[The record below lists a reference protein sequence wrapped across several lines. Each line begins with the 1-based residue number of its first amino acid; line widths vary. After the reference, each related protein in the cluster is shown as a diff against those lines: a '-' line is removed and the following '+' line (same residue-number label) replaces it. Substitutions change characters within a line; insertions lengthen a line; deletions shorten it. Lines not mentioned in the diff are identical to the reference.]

1 MRRKLLLWIHF
12 KALNKFAEMKV
23 LKLVGMKIVN
33 DHLKTKRRERVLK
46 MLALNKDEK
55 STKENNLRIAV

>member
-46 MLALNKDEK
+46 MLALNKD
-55 STKENNLRIAV
+55 